1 MKVYR
6 INKLFFP
13 TLFASVSAL
22 SGTFKDL
29 NPDYLVKYYN
39 SNIQAKCSMSAVQI
53 LDIFKNPNISQ
64 TQSDCF
70 VLDKSNASDIKYV
83 MKPVGGC
90 SPDGLH
96 PKLLSLANSMCPS
109 TNTAAAV
116 APGST
121 GTASSSGGGITAQ
134 DIAQTAISGTV
145 IAQQYQQNVARQRKE
160 DAKTAKPAQTDPAAT
175 KDKPSTEA
183 AAPAVVAAAPVVS
196 SSTQSQPAVTSS
208 GPAVQSQTSPV
219 TTSADGNKVIDTEF
233 GNLDAAQAQAKLN
246 DSNIGRALTPEED
259 LRITQQIN
267 EEFKAS
273 GTPALEPAA
282 AAEAAKNL
290 SGTPL
295 AESAVGAASAAGTSA
310 VDSAATAAKA
320 TAEQTNQA
328 FIAKLQAELASGILA
343 AQARMAA
350 CMPIGVSCLPP
361 TDAASMSKAVMIFQE
376 VQATLGKYT
385 GSQSTCSTSATTAD
399 NLCSLIRS
407 PKAIMVQQ
415 LMTLATPL
423 ISKMSSASQTCGS
436 TSDISK
442 IAQTG
447 MTLANMACTGVKV
460 VCDNSCK
467 TTTTLLSEMK
477 SKISGVSSSLPKES
491 GIIISA
497 ISAHE
502 KGSILPKVAQCEKHS
517 ADIVQFATQ
526 AIGLAMAA
534 AQAKDCKEK
543 LTAGGGNGPAGP
555 GTVTMDE
562 MCKDPVQAQTL
573 VCKCKADAT
582 AAGCPGAVVKT
593 TGKDGG
599 PLVIKGNGSGS
610 QLAGIDAF
618 RQGSGLSAAAKAALG
633 LDSNS
638 AASTAGSALN
648 SNFGDSGTA
657 AATSGGASDARGSLS
672 ASGSDDKNKSD
683 SAKDKKFSFGS
694 FGSLGNAIGGF
705 FGSSG
710 SKKSGAAGNFG
721 TEKQIAAAKR
731 QIANEQL
738 RSEISTASGR
748 SNWDK
753 VRTRY
758 VESNST
764 FIGD

>member
-29 NPDYLVKYYN
+29 NPDYLVKYFN
-39 SNIQAKCSMSAVQI
+39 SNVQAKCSMSPVQI

-64 TQSDCF
+64 TQANCF
-70 VLDKSNASDIKYV
+70 VEDKSNPSDIKYV

-96 PKLLSLANSMCPS
+96 PKLLSIANSMCPS
-109 TNTAAAV
+109 TSSAAATG
-116 APGST
+116 AKTGAST
-121 GTASSSGGGITAQ
+121 GGGITAQ
-134 DIAQTAISGTV
+134 DIAQTAVSGAV
-145 IAQQYQQNVARQRKE
+145 IAQQYQQNVARQKKE
-160 DAKTAKPAQTDPAAT
+160 DAKVAKAAPTDPAAPKDKPAT
-175 KDKPSTEA
+175 SSPAAPADSVAAKDKPSTEA
-183 AAPAVVAAAPVVS
+183 ATPVPQAASAPAATPVA
-196 SSTQSQPAVTSS
+196 STNE
-208 GPAVQSQTSPV
+208 G
-219 TTSADGNKVIDTEF
+219 TTGTVDTEF
-233 GNLDAAQAQAKLN
+233 GNLDAAHAAARLRD
-246 DSNIGRALTPEED
+246 DSIGRALSPEED
-259 LRITQQIN
+259 ARVSAQIN
-267 EEFKAS
+267 EQFKES
-273 GTPALEPAA
+273 GTPPLEPAA
-282 AAEAAKNL
+282 AAAAAKNL
-290 SGTPL
+290 SNTPL
-295 AESAVGAASAAGTSA
+295 AESAVGAASTAGASA
-310 VDSAATAAKA
+310 VDSAATAAKQ
-320 TAEQTNQA
+320 TAEQTNEA
-328 FIAKLQAELASGILA
+328 FIAKLRAELTAGIA
-343 AQARMAA
+343 TGEARMAA
-350 CMPIGVSCLPP
+350 CMSIGVTCPPP

-399 NLCSLIRS
+399 NLCSMIRS

-415 LMTLATPL
+415 LMSIATPL

-436 TSDISK
+436 TADISK

-467 TTTTLLSEMK
+467 TTTTLLQEMK
-477 SKISGVSSSLPKES
+477 GKISSVSASLPKES
-491 GIIISA
+491 GIITSA
-497 ISAHE
+497 IAAHE
-502 KGSILPKVAQCEKHS
+502 KSSIMPKVAQCEKHA

-526 AIGLAMAA
+526 AMGLLLASQ
-534 AQAKDCKEK
+534 QAKDCKEK
-543 LTAGGGNGPAGP
+543 LTADGGSGTGS

-562 MCKDPVQAQTL
+562 MCKDPAQAQTL
-573 VCKCKADAT
+573 VCKCKVDST

-593 TGKDGG
+593 TNKDGG

-618 RQGSGLSAAAKAALG
+618 RQGSGLSSAAKSALG
-633 LDSNS
+633 IDSNS

-648 SNFGDSGTA
+648 SNFGDSGVA
-657 AATSGGASDARGSLS
+657 AATSGTATDARGSLS

-683 SAKDKKFSFGS
+683 SAKDKKFGFGS
-694 FGSLGNAIGGF
+694 FGSLGSAIGGF
-705 FGSSG
+705 FGGSG
-710 SKKSGAAGNFG
+710 SKKSGTAGNFG
-721 TEKQIAAAKR
+721 TEKQIAAVKR